1 MTESG
6 FSWPLME
13 DAAEALIV
21 RYLPA
26 AQTAASPHGLSP
38 TGWYGWLLTTY
49 FLRPEHFSL
58 ELLGRREP
66 YSSSARWRA
75 RLENAVKL
83 GFLVADDRAGYS
95 LTAAGEQAAEGV
107 VQASYGAMARLH
119 PLDETQLERLSSLLE
134 RLVTASLAA
143 PEPPHKWS
151 LFLSRRTD
159 PGPSA
164 LAIIRLDQWLTD
176 LGSYRDDC
184 HTSSW
189 QGLGVSA
196 LAWEM
201 LTLIWHGEAHAAVD
215 FESKLERRG
224 YKREAFVQGLA
235 ELSARGWVAGDA
247 QAADITRAG
256 REVRDR
262 AETLTDEYFYRPWA
276 VLSPQE
282 REELDLLLAEFLE
295 GLRRLPAES
304 GD

>member
-1 MTESG
+1 
-6 FSWPLME
+6 ME
-13 DAAEALIV
+13 DAAQALIV

-26 AQTAASPHGLSP
+26 AQAAASPHGLSP

-58 ELLGRREP
+58 ELIGRRDP
-66 YSSSARWRA
+66 YGSPARWRS

-83 GFLVADDRAGYS
+83 GFLVSDDRGGYS
-95 LTAAGEQAAEGV
+95 LTAAGEKAAEIV
-107 VQASYGAMARLH
+107 VQASYSAMAHLS
-119 PLDETQLERLSSLLE
+119 PLDETQLERLSALLE
-134 RLVTASLAA
+134 RLVTGTLAA
-143 PEPPHKWS
+143 PEPPHKWA
-151 LFLSRRTD
+151 LYLSRRTD
-159 PGPSA
+159 PGPNA
-164 LAIIRLDQWLTD
+164 MAMIRIDQWLTD

-224 YKREAFVQGLA
+224 YKREAFVQALA

-262 AETLTDEYFYRPWA
+262 AEGLTDEYFYRPWT
-276 VLSPQE
+276 VLSDVE
-282 REELDLLLAEFLE
+282 REELDMLLARFLE

>member
-1 MTESG
+1 
-6 FSWPLME
+6 ME

-26 AQTAASPHGLSP
+26 AQAAASPHGLSP

-58 ELLGRREP
+58 ELIGRREP
-66 YSSSARWRA
+66 YASPARWRS

-83 GFLVADDRAGYS
+83 GFLTPDDRGGYS
-95 LTAAGEQAAEGV
+95 ITAAGEKAAEV
-107 VQASYGAMARLH
+107 VIQAFYGAMARLS
-119 PLDETQLERLSSLLE
+119 PLAESRLERLSELLE

-143 PEPPHKWS
+143 PEPPHKWA
-151 LFLSRRTD
+151 LYLSRRTD
-159 PGPSA
+159 PGPNA
-164 LAIIRLDQWLTD
+164 LAMIRIDQWLTD
-176 LGSYRDDC
+176 LGAYRDDC

-224 YKREAFVQGLA
+224 YKREAFVQALT

-276 VLSPQE
+276 VLSTIE
-282 REELDLLLAEFLE
+282 REELDKLLAEFLD

>member
-1 MTESG
+1 
-6 FSWPLME
+6 ME
-13 DAAEALIV
+13 DAAQAFIV

-26 AQTAASPHGLSP
+26 AQAAASPHGLSP

-58 ELLGRREP
+58 ELISRREP
-66 YSSSARWRA
+66 YSSPARWRS
-75 RLENAVKL
+75 RLDNAVML
-83 GFLVADDRAGYS
+83 GFLAADDRGGYS
-95 LTAAGEQAAEGV
+95 LTAKGEKAAEVV
-107 VQASYGAMARLH
+107 VQASYDAMARLR
-119 PLDETQLERLSSLLE
+119 PLDEGKLEHLSTLLE
-134 RLVTASLAA
+134 RLVAASLAA
-143 PEPPHKWS
+143 PEPPHKWA

-164 LAIIRLDQWLTD
+164 LAMIRIDQWLTD
-176 LGSYRDDC
+176 LSSYRDDS

-224 YKREAFVQGLA
+224 YKREAFVQALA

-262 AETLTDEYFYRPWA
+262 AETLTDEYFYRPWT
-276 VLSPQE
+276 VLPDD
-282 REELDLLLAEFLE
+282 RECQRAA
-295 GLRRLPAES
+295 G
-304 GD
+304 